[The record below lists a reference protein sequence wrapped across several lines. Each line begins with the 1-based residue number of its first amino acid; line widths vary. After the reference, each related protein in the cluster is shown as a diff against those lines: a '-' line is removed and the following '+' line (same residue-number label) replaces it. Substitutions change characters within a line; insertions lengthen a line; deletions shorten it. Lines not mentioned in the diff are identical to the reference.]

1 VRVKSHGCNAQ
12 RHEVKTMSRI
22 GLFASALVLTACSTM
37 GEESTGV
44 TADRD
49 CFRSESVSGFNVV
62 DRNTVDVRVGAS
74 RRYRLT
80 TNWPTTNLDFRER
93 MGLRS
98 TTGLICTGN
107 GLGVDIIG
115 GDPVQTYP
123 VQSIARAPE
132 PAAAEG

>member
-1 VRVKSHGCNAQ
+1 
-12 RHEVKTMSRI
+12 MLRI
-22 GLFASALVLTACSTM
+22 GICASALVLAACSTT
-37 GEESTGV
+37 GEDAAGM

-49 CFRSESVSGFNVV
+49 CFRSESVSGFNVI
-62 DRNTVDVRVGAS
+62 DRNTVEVRVGAS

-80 TNWPTTNLDFRER
+80 TNWPTTNFDFREHIA
-93 MGLRS
+93 LRS
-98 TTGLICTGN
+98 TTGQICTGN

-123 VQSIARAPE
+123 VQSIARAPD

>member
-1 VRVKSHGCNAQ
+1 
-12 RHEVKTMSRI
+12 MFRI
-22 GLFASALVLTACSTM
+22 GIFASALALAACSTP
-37 GEESTGV
+37 GERTAGV
-44 TADRD
+44 AADRD

-74 RRYRLT
+74 RTYRLT

-98 TTGLICTGN
+98 TAGLICTGN
-107 GLGVDIIG
+107 GLGVDIFG

-123 VQSIARAPE
+123 VQSIARAPA
-132 PAAAEG
+132 PATSDG

>member
-1 VRVKSHGCNAQ
+1 
-12 RHEVKTMSRI
+12 MMRI
-22 GLFASALVLTACSTM
+22 GIFASALFLASCSTM
-37 GEESTGV
+37 GEDAAGV
-44 TADRD
+44 AADRE
-49 CFRSESVSGFNVV
+49 CFRSVSVTGFDVI
-62 DRNTVDVRVGAS
+62 DRNTVEVRVGAS

-93 MGLRS
+93 IGLRS
-98 TTGLICTGN
+98 TTGQICTGN

-132 PAAAEG
+132 PEAQG